1 MASAFSQQLEE
12 LLNPL
17 PKFHDPEDEDDEA
30 TKAKVIERFHEDD
43 DEEDENVAAPSA
55 LRKSTS
61 GLLETDRRYVGKK
74 VSRKQLLMDLEGS
87 ADSGDD
93 TDEDDEQDDEDDGL
107 EELAEEESEEADGE
121 SDGNDLDGD
130 DEEMSGIDAPLNS
143 ADLIFPREV
152 DFHKLTDG
160 MDELGVSEED
170 DTAGEEAV
178 DSDGAGG
185 SDESEAEDE
194 DIVEDEGAVQ
204 TFSQDKA
211 DEEVEK
217 GKAVKNQL
225 TLWDQVLEGRIRI
238 QKALVTANQLPQPQ
252 TFPDFKKSG
261 GETFASELKNA
272 HKALKALQRSL
283 LDLQDQLLFQ
293 KEETRAIAVEKTAAQ
308 GKDTEIK
315 SDDSQDEGE
324 LGQEASLPKRKLEM
338 AEYPDFMAK
347 RFAAFQPYQN
357 ATLQKWHDKTRLTA
371 GKGGKGFG
379 AFDRN
384 ILTQVE
390 QVLLDRDRL
399 VRRTQTQR
407 SEYRI
412 LGKREAPTLTCE
424 TFTEGEE
431 AEQQL
436 KANAHLKD
444 LDEDIFDDD
453 DFYHQLLRELIEHKT
468 TAADPNDQVAM
479 GRQWLTIQKL
489 RSRIR
494 KKVDTKASKGRK
506 VKFQIHNKLVNF
518 MAPVDHSTLSDKGR
532 TELYRGLFGQTSTAR
547 EWPGHTADSQFWN
560 IRIILMCCC
569 SGELCNKKSAFP
581 KVQNDHFRVMLFHS
595 ELVITCLHRFKGK
608 VCL

>member
-93 TDEDDEQDDEDDGL
+93 TDEDDEQDGEDDGL

-308 GKDTEIK
+308 SKDAEIK

-547 EWPGHTADSQFWN
+547 E
-560 IRIILMCCC
+560 
-569 SGELCNKKSAFP
+569 
-581 KVQNDHFRVMLFHS
+581 
-595 ELVITCLHRFKGK
+595 
-608 VCL
+608 

>member
-1 MASAFSQQLEE
+1 MSSFKSLAMASAFSQQLEE

-93 TDEDDEQDDEDDGL
+93 SDEDDEQDDEDDGL

-424 TFTEGEE
+424 TFTQGEE

-547 EWPGHTADSQFWN
+547 E
-560 IRIILMCCC
+560 
-569 SGELCNKKSAFP
+569 
-581 KVQNDHFRVMLFHS
+581 
-595 ELVITCLHRFKGK
+595 
-608 VCL
+608 

>member
-17 PKFHDPEDEDDEA
+17 PKFQDPEDEDDEA

-43 DEEDENVAAPSA
+43 DENENEAAPSA
-55 LRKSTS
+55 LRKNISA
-61 GLLETDRRYVGKK
+61 LLETDRRYVGKK
-74 VSRKQLLMDLEGS
+74 VSRKQLLMDTEGS
-87 ADSGDD
+87 ADS
-93 TDEDDEQDDEDDGL
+93 DEDDEEQEDEEDGT
-107 EELAEEESEEADGE
+107 EELSDGGGYEEEDAE
-121 SDGNDLDGD
+121 SDGNYLEDD
-130 DEEMSGIDAPLNS
+130 DEMTVSDAPLNG
-143 ADLIFPREV
+143 ADLIFPQKV

-160 MDELGVSEED
+160 MDDLGVSEDD
-170 DTAGEEAV
+170 DTTGEETV
-178 DSDGAGG
+178 NSEEDGA
-185 SDESEAEDE
+185 SDQSEAED
-194 DIVEDEGAVQ
+194 DVEDEGAVH

-211 DEEVEK
+211 NEEVEK

-225 TLWDQVLEGRIRI
+225 ALWDQVLEGRIKI

-252 TFPDFKKSG
+252 TFPEFKRRG
-261 GETFASELKNA
+261 GEKFASELKNT

-283 LDLQDQLLFQ
+283 LELHDQLLFQ
-293 KEETRAIAVEKTAAQ
+293 KDETRSIALVKTGAQ
-308 GKDTEIK
+308 SKSEEIK
-315 SDDSQDEGE
+315 SDDSQDEE
-324 LGQEASLPKRKLEM
+324 DLRQEAGLPKRKLEM
-338 AEYPDFMAK
+338 SEYPDFMAK

-357 ATLQKWHDKTRLTA
+357 ATLRKWHDKTRLTA
-371 GKGGKGFG
+371 GKSSKGFG

-390 QVLLDRDRL
+390 QVLMDSDRL

-412 LGKREAPTLTCE
+412 LGKKETPTLTSE
-424 TFTEGEE
+424 VFTEGEE
-431 AEQQL
+431 AERQL

-444 LDEDIFDDD
+444 VDEDIFDDD

-489 RSRIR
+489 RSKIR

-506 VKFQIHNKLVNF
+506 VKFQTHSKLVNF

-547 EWPGHTADSQFWN
+547 E
-560 IRIILMCCC
+560 
-569 SGELCNKKSAFP
+569 
-581 KVQNDHFRVMLFHS
+581 
-595 ELVITCLHRFKGK
+595 
-608 VCL
+608 

>member
-17 PKFHDPEDEDDEA
+17 PKFQDPEDEDDEA

-43 DEEDENVAAPSA
+43 DENENVAAPSA
-55 LRKSTS
+55 LRKNICA
-61 GLLETDRRYVGKK
+61 LLETDRRYVGKK
-74 VSRKQLLMDLEGS
+74 VSRKQLLMDTEGS
-87 ADSGDD
+87 ADS
-93 TDEDDEQDDEDDGL
+93 DEDDEEQEDEEDGT
-107 EELAEEESEEADGE
+107 EELSDERGYEEEDAE
-121 SDGNDLDGD
+121 SDGNYLEDD
-130 DEEMSGIDAPLNS
+130 DEMTVSDAPLNG
-143 ADLIFPREV
+143 ADLIFPQKV

-160 MDELGVSEED
+160 MDDLGVSEDD
-170 DTAGEEAV
+170 DTTGEETV
-178 DSDGAGG
+178 NSEEDGA
-185 SDESEAEDE
+185 SDQSEAED
-194 DIVEDEGAVQ
+194 DVEDEGAVH

-211 DEEVEK
+211 NEEVEK

-225 TLWDQVLEGRIRI
+225 ALWDQVLEGRIKI

-252 TFPDFKKSG
+252 TFPEFKRRG
-261 GETFASELKNA
+261 GEKFASELKNT

-283 LDLQDQLLFQ
+283 LELHDELLFQ
-293 KEETRAIAVEKTAAQ
+293 KDETRSIALVKTGAQ
-308 GKDTEIK
+308 SKSEEIK
-315 SDDSQDEGE
+315 SDDSQDEE
-324 LGQEASLPKRKLEM
+324 DLRQEAGLPKRKLEM
-338 AEYPDFMAK
+338 SEYPDFMAK

-357 ATLQKWHDKTRLTA
+357 ATLRKWHDKTRLTA
-371 GKGGKGFG
+371 GKSSKGFG

-390 QVLLDRDRL
+390 QVLMDSDRL

-412 LGKREAPTLTCE
+412 LGKKETPTLTSE
-424 TFTEGEE
+424 VFTEGEE
-431 AEQQL
+431 AERQL

-444 LDEDIFDDD
+444 VDEDIFDDD

-489 RSRIR
+489 RSKIR

-506 VKFQIHNKLVNF
+506 VKFQTHSKLVNF

-547 EWPGHTADSQFWN
+547 E
-560 IRIILMCCC
+560 
-569 SGELCNKKSAFP
+569 
-581 KVQNDHFRVMLFHS
+581 
-595 ELVITCLHRFKGK
+595 
-608 VCL
+608 

>member
-17 PKFHDPEDEDDEA
+17 PKFQDPEDEDDEA

-43 DEEDENVAAPSA
+43 DENENVAAPSA
-55 LRKSTS
+55 LRKNISA
-61 GLLETDRRYVGKK
+61 LLETDRRYVGKK
-74 VSRKQLLMDLEGS
+74 VSRKQLLMDTEGS
-87 ADSGDD
+87 ADS
-93 TDEDDEQDDEDDGL
+93 DEDDEEQEDEEDGT
-107 EELAEEESEEADGE
+107 EELSDEGGYEEEDAE
-121 SDGNDLDGD
+121 SDGNYLEDD
-130 DEEMSGIDAPLNS
+130 DEMTVSDAPLNG
-143 ADLIFPREV
+143 ADLIFPQKV

-160 MDELGVSEED
+160 MDDLGVSEDD
-170 DTAGEEAV
+170 DTTGEETV
-178 DSDGAGG
+178 NSEEDGA
-185 SDESEAEDE
+185 SDQSEAED
-194 DIVEDEGAVQ
+194 DVEDEGAVH

-211 DEEVEK
+211 NEEVEK

-225 TLWDQVLEGRIRI
+225 ALWDQVLEGRIKI

-252 TFPDFKKSG
+252 TFPEFKRRG
-261 GETFASELKNA
+261 GEKFASELKNT

-283 LDLQDQLLFQ
+283 LELHDQLLFQ
-293 KEETRAIAVEKTAAQ
+293 KDETRSIALVKTGAQ
-308 GKDTEIK
+308 SKSEEIK
-315 SDDSQDEGE
+315 SDDSQDEE
-324 LGQEASLPKRKLEM
+324 DLRQEAGLPKRKLEM
-338 AEYPDFMAK
+338 SEYPDFMAK

-357 ATLQKWHDKTRLTA
+357 ATLRKWHDKTRLTA
-371 GKGGKGFG
+371 GKSSKGFG

-390 QVLLDRDRL
+390 QVLMDSDRL

-412 LGKREAPTLTCE
+412 LGKKETPTLTSE
-424 TFTEGEE
+424 VFTEGEE
-431 AEQQL
+431 AERQL

-444 LDEDIFDDD
+444 VDEDIFDDD

-489 RSRIR
+489 RSKIR

-506 VKFQIHNKLVNF
+506 VKFQTHSKLVNF

-547 EWPGHTADSQFWN
+547 E
-560 IRIILMCCC
+560 
-569 SGELCNKKSAFP
+569 
-581 KVQNDHFRVMLFHS
+581 
-595 ELVITCLHRFKGK
+595 
-608 VCL
+608 